1 MDDINHNKQGHN
13 PPNKKKLIGE
23 LLLEAALITE
33 SQLEVALADQ
43 SHCFKLK
50 LGEIL
55 ALRGWLKS
63 QTADFL
69 VEIENKKAAK
79 IYKKE
84 YPIGYYLKKAGLLNS
99 EQIDAILQEQ
109 KHLGIKF
116 CETAVLKGFLK
127 EQTAEYL
134 LKFLLVKDN
143 KISHSFI
150 SKDTS
155 SEATILLTDEEYITG
170 TKKLRVK
177 RIRKEKEEEEND
189 QTLEDFYSAQTEMAI
204 VDQEDIIVTPQE
216 IIIISNSEAKC
227 FYYNDIAYSPIS
239 IDL

>member
-1 MDDINHNKQGHN
+1 MDDINQNKQKYIY
-13 PPNKKKLIGE
+13 PKKRKLIGE
-23 LLLEAALITE
+23 ILLEAGLITQ

-43 SHCFKLK
+43 SHFFKLK

-55 ALRGWLKS
+55 VLRGWLKS

-69 VEIENKKAAK
+69 VEVENKKEAK

-109 KHLGIKF
+109 KQLGIRF

-134 LKFLLVKDN
+134 LDFLSVKDN
-143 KISHSFI
+143 KMSHNLI

-170 TKKLRVK
+170 SKKLKVK
-177 RIRKEKEEEEND
+177 RIRKNEQEENSEII
-189 QTLEDFYSAQTEMAI
+189 EDFYSAETEMAI

-216 IIIISNSEAKC
+216 IIIISKSEAKC

-239 IDL
+239 IDI

>member
-1 MDDINHNKQGHN
+1 MDDLNNNQGN
-13 PPNKKKLIGE
+13 ISPNRRKLIGE
-23 LLLEAALITE
+23 ILLEAGLITK

-43 SHCFKLK
+43 SQFFKLK

-55 ALRGWLKS
+55 VLRGWLKS

-84 YPIGYYLKKAGLLNS
+84 YPIGHYLKRAGLLNS
-99 EQIDAILQEQ
+99 EQINAILEEQ
-109 KHLGIKF
+109 KQLGIKF

-134 LKFLLVKDN
+134 LDLLLVKDHQN
-143 KISHSFI
+143 SQTPISQE
-150 SKDTS
+150 TN
-155 SEATILLTDEEYITG
+155 SEVTILLTDEEYITG
-170 TKKLRVK
+170 SKKLKVK
-177 RIRKEKEEEEND
+177 RIQKD
-189 QTLEDFYSAQTEMAI
+189 QTVENFYSAETEMAM
-204 VDQEDIIVTPQE
+204 VDKEDIIITPQE
-216 IIIISNSEAKC
+216 IIIISSGEAEC

-239 IDL
+239 IDI